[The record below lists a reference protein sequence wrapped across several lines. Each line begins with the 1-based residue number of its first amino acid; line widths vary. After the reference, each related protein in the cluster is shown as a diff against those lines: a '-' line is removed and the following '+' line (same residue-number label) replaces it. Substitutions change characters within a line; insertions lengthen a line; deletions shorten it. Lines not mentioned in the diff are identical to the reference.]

1 MNKKTNKTN
10 NFNIVN
16 LHSKLQLI
24 KEGKFKKRQI
34 QHFLCIN
41 HVISYSVN
49 TSLSIFIIFVN
60 ICLISDNID
69 VTKFYALLFQCITK
83 VVPVRRKRFSSCY
96 YPWYNVE
103 LRSLRN
109 KKNGPWKKFSKTN
122 NDIDFITYNQISDA
136 FFYSL

>member
-1 MNKKTNKTN
+1 MFVVMPMAENFSRLSQFPTWSSINHFYYYEFKTIDFVKLDNLIEE
-10 NFNIVN
+10 NFN
-16 LHSKLQLI
+16 
-24 KEGKFKKRQI
+24 
-34 QHFLCIN
+34 
-41 HVISYSVN
+41 
-49 TSLSIFIIFVN
+49 N

-69 VTKFYALLFQCITK
+69 DVVTKFYELFFQCITK